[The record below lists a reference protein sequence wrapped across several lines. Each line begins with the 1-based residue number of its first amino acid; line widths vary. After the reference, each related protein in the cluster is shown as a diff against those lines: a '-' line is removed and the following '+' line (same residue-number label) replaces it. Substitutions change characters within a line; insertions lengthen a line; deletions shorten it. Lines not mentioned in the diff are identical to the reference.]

1 MPSQSLYPWYSIH
14 LFRSF
19 SGLNSNRE
27 DEEDEED
34 EDEGGDREGDEEEDE
49 SLVLS
54 MGFISFSKFLTTS
67 DMDMV
72 FFGLVVSWVK
82 VMHFGVST

>member
-1 MPSQSLYPWYSIH
+1 M
-14 LFRSF
+14 
-19 SGLNSNRE
+19 
-27 DEEDEED
+27 
-34 EDEGGDREGDEEEDE
+34 
-49 SLVLS
+49 LS

-72 FFGLVVSWVK
+72 FFGLVGSWVK

>member
-1 MPSQSLYPWYSIH
+1 M
-14 LFRSF
+14 
-19 SGLNSNRE
+19 
-27 DEEDEED
+27 
-34 EDEGGDREGDEEEDE
+34 
-49 SLVLS
+49 LS

-82 VMHFGVST
+82 VMHFGVSTCVFEVVVVGGGNL